1 MKISSRK
8 KLLEDADIELK
19 KIRDNIKVNLMSEGL
34 WDILKSLKGKS
45 FFPIITDDD
54 IEKKEIDRINNSPY
68 NKPPYANRWGEKV
81 LDPDISY
88 FDYDEMR
95 RKDPT
100 LPKLDP
106 RLRGRFLGEFDMS
119 PARKWLYFSQDFG
132 SYANRLEKMV
142 DPDALKKKYPGYWPD
157 LMNKMPDDIMTVL
170 NNKGKYR
177 GIIEDIIYLLT
188 SVLP

>member
-1 MKISSRK
+1 MKLSSRK

-19 KIRDNIKVNLMSEGL
+19 KIRDNIANNVISEGF
-34 WDILKSLKGKS
+34 WDTLKSLKGKS

-54 IEKKEIDRINNSPY
+54 IEKKEIDRIKSSPY

-81 LDPDISY
+81 FDPDISY
-88 FDYDEMR
+88 FDYEELR

-106 RLRGRFLGEFDMS
+106 RIKGRFVGEFDMV
-119 PARKWLYFSQDFG
+119 PALKWLYFSDDFG
-132 SYANRLEKMV
+132 SYAERVKKMV
-142 DPDALKKKYPGYWPD
+142 EPESLKRKYPGYWPD
-157 LMNKMPDDIMTVL
+157 LMNKMPEDIMTVL